1 MPETYTVRQLSPI
14 RKIIAAR
21 MTEAKQTIP
30 HFRLTAD
37 IEVDALLAARK
48 VLCAQNSPANVSIND
63 LLIKACAGALM
74 DVPAINIQWIEG
86 EIRQFASANI
96 SVVTALEDGLAT
108 PIIRNAEIKSVWE
121 IARELKELSARAAQN
136 GLKMHEVF
144 GGSFSVSNLGMHG
157 VDHFDAIIN
166 PPQCAILAIGAAKQR
181 AVVGAEGELHVATVL
196 RATLSIDHR
205 ALDGVVGAR
214 FLAALKARVQRPAG
228 L

>member
-30 HFRLTAD
+30 HFRLTDD
-37 IEVDALLAARK
+37 IEVDALLATRK
-48 VLCAQNSPANVSIND
+48 ALCAQTPPLTVSIND

-74 DVPAINIQWIEG
+74 DVPAVNIQWVEG

-96 SVVTALEDGLAT
+96 SVVIALEDGLAT
-108 PIIRNAEIKSVWE
+108 PIIRKAETKSVSM
-121 IARELKELSARAAQN
+121 IASELKELSARAAQN
-136 GLKMHEVF
+136 ALKMNEVF

-166 PPQCAILAIGAAKQR
+166 PPQCAILAIGAARQR
-181 AVVGAEGELHVATVL
+181 AVVDPEGELRVATVL
-196 RATLSIDHR
+196 RATLCIDHR
-205 ALDGVVGAR
+205 ALDGVVGAK